1 MFQSPSAL
9 SSQALLLFPWKL
21 AFWYPEFSL
30 KLTSTHKNLILRY
43 LLSGR
48 RASPANKRFSVL
60 FPPSHTHTHTEVEIS
75 RKKKSKKCTEVKV
88 LFVLP
93 WYFCSYLISSLLQNA
108 SSFEMLAIRLYYSI
122 SSLVVLI
129 SGILFITSIIQWW
142 FLFIAYCTTIYNGGS
157 HHP

>member
-21 AFWYPEFSL
+21 AFWYPDFSL
-30 KLTSTHKNLILRY
+30 KLTSTHKTLILRY

-60 FPPSHTHTHTEVEIS
+60 FPPHTHRS
-75 RKKKSKKCTEVKV
+75 RNKKSKKCTEVKV

-93 WYFCSYLISSLLQNA
+93 WYFWSYLISSLLQNA

-142 FLFIAYCTTIYNGGS
+142 FLFMAYGTTIYNWGY